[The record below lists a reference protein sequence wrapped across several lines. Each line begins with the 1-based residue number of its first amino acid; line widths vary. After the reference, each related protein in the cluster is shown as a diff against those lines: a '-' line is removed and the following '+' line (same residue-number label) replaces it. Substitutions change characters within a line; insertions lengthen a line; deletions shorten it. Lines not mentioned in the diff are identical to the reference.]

1 MLSLGVNCKIITIIS
16 IHRNTAAGMI
26 ILINLNYSRATSLTL
41 YCYIHSIL
49 PAYTKIEMSSCRSVI
64 RRLASTSSRVSTS
77 TSQVTSKATSQ
88 VTSRAQSGGVQSA
101 LSEEMMVPQMPPF
114 GKWRENNYKY
124 FWTWNK
130 LLTLIAGSK
139 LLWWQI
145 IWVYANAQ
153 RLNMEIMPRAKRV

>member
-1 MLSLGVNCKIITIIS
+1 MSATPQYYNIVTNFTINNPVPTNAMLSLGVNYNLPPLYRYIEIPP
-16 IHRNTAAGMI
+16 GMI

-88 VTSRAQSGGVQSA
+88 VTSRAQSSGVQSA

-114 GKWRENNYKY
+114 GKWRENIYKY
-124 FWTWNK
+124 F
-130 LLTLIAGSK
+130 
-139 LLWWQI
+139 
-145 IWVYANAQ
+145 
-153 RLNMEIMPRAKRV
+153 